1 MRRGGI
7 ELLVGVVRDPGWGP
21 TLAVALGGIFV
32 EVLRD
37 SALSPLPVTPARAR
51 HLLESLRGA
60 AVLAGTRGARPA
72 DLDRLAATVARVGD
86 LALALGDD
94 LESIEINPLW
104 VDGCEIEAL
113 DAVVTWRGGR
123 D

>member
-1 MRRGGI
+1 
-7 ELLVGVVRDPGWGP
+7 
-21 TLAVALGGIFV
+21 
-32 EVLRD
+32 
-37 SALSPLPVTPARAR
+37 
-51 HLLESLRGA
+51 
-60 AVLAGTRGARPA
+60 VLAGTRGARPA

-113 DAVVTWRGGR
+113 DAVVTWQGR
-123 D
+123 RD